1 MTLSIRVSLLAILL
15 AVPIRAQAGFWDD
28 LTGKGKEWQAW
39 GDQAQGV
46 SGSAAKAA
54 GAGLEWLG
62 GLFGGGSKGAPEPSE
77 AALPGGREGGDRS
90 LGWKAPAVEA
100 VAGGGLPGKE
110 PAPKKWFS
118 GIDWVKPEAVPAVL
132 SAAAKA
138 GIGEKAALPPGQGK
152 SFFSAL
158 VGAKKGVAGLGGGLP
173 GGFGAVKGNACEDA
187 GCMGS
192 SGGKAALKAKL
203 GASVAAGIAA
213 RKPDG
218 KSKEGK
224 DAPAAAEAMSLLA
237 SLGPKALNLSK
248 EVLGRVKRTLN
259 DLDPERR
266 KLIDT
271 FESRIRTNGA
281 SDEAVEN
288 LKALERDMLSDVDKY
303 VLRRLVEQNHQVVI
317 WPDGKKLT
325 DTPEFK
331 GRAGTEISK
340 GNLWDDVEG
349 VANVRTPDGKGYYI
363 AVPENNLL
371 RETGFPKGQVFVHEL
386 NHAVHRALPEDPA
399 PKGLKARWEY
409 AVREGEVAAGQGE
422 GFLEQAGNAVV
433 RGVAFTK
440 ALLGVDLPPEGVV
453 SKRELDELFAEKKG
467 KMGLREYGDKNAWE
481 ALSVSSEYYFGV
493 AYYGSDAEVLK
504 KKNPEYHEVLGKVYG
519 DARELRSLIYSKE
532 ELEAFEK
539 VREARERAEA
549 ASNGGGKKPVPK
561 QVPSHVHVP

>member
-1 MTLSIRVSLLAILL
+1 M
-15 AVPIRAQAGFWDD
+15 RAQAGFWDD
-28 LTGKGKEWQAW
+28 LTGKGKEWQSW
-39 GDQAQGV
+39 GDQTKGV
-46 SGSAAKAA
+46 AGSAAKAA
-54 GAGLEWLG
+54 GTGLEWLG
-62 GLFGGGSKGAPEPSE
+62 GLFGGGAKGAVQHS
-77 AALPGGREGGDRS
+77 AAARPGGREGGDRS

-100 VAGGGLPGKE
+100 LSGDGTGKE
-110 PAPKKWFS
+110 PAIKKWFS
-118 GIDWVKPEAVPAVL
+118 GIDWIKPEAAPGVPPAV
-132 SAAAKA
+132 SAAAR
-138 GIGEKAALPPGQGK
+138 GGRGEKAAPPPGQGK

-158 VGAKKGVAGLGGGLP
+158 IGAKKGVSGLGGGLP
-173 GGFGAVKGNACEDA
+173 GGFGAVKGKACEDA
-187 GCMGS
+187 SCMGS
-192 SGGKAALKAKL
+192 SGGKAAGGAKS

-218 KSKEGK
+218 KAKEGK

-266 KLIDT
+266 KLIET

-331 GRAGTEISK
+331 DRAGAEISK
-340 GNLWDDVEG
+340 GSLWDDVEG

-409 AVREGEVAAGQGE
+409 AVREGEVAAGQGK
-422 GFLEQAGNAVV
+422 GFLEQAGNAAI
-433 RGVAFTK
+433 RGLAFTK

-453 SKRELDELFAEKKG
+453 SKRELDEL
-467 KMGLREYGDKNAWE
+467 
-481 ALSVSSEYYFGV
+481 
-493 AYYGSDAEVLK
+493 
-504 KKNPEYHEVLGKVYG
+504 
-519 DARELRSLIYSKE
+519 
-532 ELEAFEK
+532 
-539 VREARERAEA
+539 
-549 ASNGGGKKPVPK
+549 
-561 QVPSHVHVP
+561 